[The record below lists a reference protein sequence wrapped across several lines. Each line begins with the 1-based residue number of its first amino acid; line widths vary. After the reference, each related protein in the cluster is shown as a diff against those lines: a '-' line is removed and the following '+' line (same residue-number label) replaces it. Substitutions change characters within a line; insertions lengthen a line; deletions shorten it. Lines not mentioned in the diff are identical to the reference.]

1 MNDIAH
7 LTEKAYYL
15 LRAESE
21 LRMARRA
28 RHEAAARAHF
38 MIAGLCLDK
47 AHRTIGVDEVSAQV

>member
-1 MNDIAH
+1 MNDISR

-47 AHRTIGVDEVSAQV
+47 AHRTIGSDPGLASP